1 MDGKPMTIREIAE
14 IAGVSAGT
22 VSRVMNG
29 KPGVGKEA
37 RERIAE
43 LIERYGFRGDGNARQ
58 LAKGRSDTIGIVFP
72 LHASEVVMHPVY
84 PDLLG
89 AISDAAQSLGKD
101 VNLFTT
107 AGGDP
112 SEHVVDAFR
121 RKRVDGLILPAASSE
136 DPLVGRVAEE
146 GIPTVL
152 IGHRQTAPRM
162 TWVDCS
168 HDTAVEELT
177 AALIASGRRRI
188 VLLNGPK
195 RVSAYS
201 LRSEGFWRAVRAAA
215 DPSLHGEEHDLE
227 MSYASGLAAAPATRD
242 ADAVICSA
250 DSTAVGVLEHLREAH
265 RPVPAEVEVTGF
277 DDTPNSAHA
286 NPPLTTVRMPLRE
299 AGERAVRFLIEMTD
313 TGATPEPVVL
323 PTAVVWRGS
332 TRAGPASLTSR

>member
-1 MDGKPMTIREIAE
+1 MLEGDQMDGKPTTIREIAA

-37 RERIAE
+37 RERIAQ
-43 LIERYGFRGDGNARQ
+43 LIAEYDFRGDATARQ

-89 AISDAAQSLGKD
+89 AISDAAQSHGKD

-112 SEHVVDAFR
+112 SGHIIDAFR

-136 DPLVGRVAEE
+136 DPIVAQVTAE

-152 IGHRQTAPRM
+152 IGHRQSAPHM

-168 HDTAVEELT
+168 HDDAIDELT
-177 AALIASGRRRI
+177 TALLRAGRRRL

-195 RVSAYS
+195 RVSAYA
-201 LRSEGFWRAVRAAA
+201 LRSAGFWRAVERSGIA
-215 DPSLHGEEHDLE
+215 DVRCEELDVE
-227 MSYASGLAAAPATRD
+227 MSYAAGVGAGRAIAD

-250 DSTAVGVLEHLREAH
+250 DSTAGGVLERLRETD
-265 RPVPAEVEVTGF
+265 RPVPAEIDVTGF
-277 DDTPNSAHA
+277 DDTPFSAHS

-299 AGERAVRFLIEMTD
+299 TGEQAVRFLIGMTD
-313 TGATPEPVVL
+313 TGVTPEPAIL
-323 PTAVVWRGS
+323 ATTVVWRES
-332 TRAGPASLTSR
+332 ARR